1 MYSIGHFLSIIF
13 NFLQYDVKLLPNLS
27 QGIMFYLNLRY
38 ISKYLPG
45 MSYARFLPDVS
56 YECKSLSYVSCDGVY
71 LMQTMMVCIYLI
83 WTMVLCFCL
92 MWTSYDGKR
101 LSDVSYDGKF

>member
-56 YECKSLSYVSCDGVY
+56 YECKSLSDVSCDGVY
-71 LMQTMMVCIYLI
+71 LMWAIIICI
-83 WTMVLCFCL
+83 
-92 MWTSYDGKR
+92 YDGKR
-101 LSDVSYDGKF
+101 LSDVSYDGKFLLDVRFSSMV